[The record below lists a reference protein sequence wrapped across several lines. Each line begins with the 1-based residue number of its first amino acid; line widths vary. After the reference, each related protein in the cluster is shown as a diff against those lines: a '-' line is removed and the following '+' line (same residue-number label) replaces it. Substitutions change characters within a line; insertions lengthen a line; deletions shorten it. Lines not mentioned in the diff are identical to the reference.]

1 MAPPP
6 KTNLRNSVK
15 GPVHR
20 GTGPK
25 KPGGPKKTGPKP
37 PRTSEPDVEDVTD
50 TIGMA
55 ARIAAMELIDAARE
69 KRSGFDEALSKTAFL
84 SMTDIDRSFAR
95 ALTML
100 VLRRLGQLN
109 AVIDSKTQKSP
120 PEAVRALLRIGLAQI
135 GFMQVP
141 DFAAVSTTVKLAERT
156 SNTRPY
162 KGLINAILR
171 GVIREGGL
179 KKPDPNRLA
188 PDWLFARW
196 KATYGADDAKAIAL
210 VLTEEPATDLSFK
223 TAAALEAQTVAL
235 DGTPLG
241 GLSLRSALRGDI
253 REWTHFGEGDWW
265 VQDASAAVPVAL
277 LGDLTGK
284 TAVDLCAAPGG
295 KALQLLAAGAKTVA
309 VDRSRGRLTRIE
321 ENLARVGYE
330 AEVVMADAETWDDT
344 RTFDVVL
351 LDAPCASTGTFRR
364 QPDVLWA
371 TKPAD
376 ISKLADVQHRLLDAS
391 APRVAPG
398 GRLVYC
404 TCSLEREEGETQVVA
419 FLRRHPEF
427 SLVKIDPDAA
437 LRDCGVP
444 AASVRPEG
452 WVRLLPHQR
461 AGGQDGFFIAVL
473 TRSAAAAA

>member
-1 MAPPP
+1 MATPP
-6 KTNLRNSVK
+6 KNLRNSVK
-15 GPVHR
+15 GPVHKAP
-20 GTGPK
+20 TKAPAKSGPK
-25 KPGGPKKTGPKP
+25 SGPKP
-37 PRTSEPDVEDVTD
+37 GRPETPAAEDATD

-55 ARIAAMELIDAARE
+55 ARIAAMDLIDAARE
-69 KRSGFDEALSKTAFL
+69 KRSGFDEALTKQAYLAMS
-84 SMTDIDRSFAR
+84 DIDRSFAR

-100 VLRRLGQLN
+100 VLRRLGQLDTLI
-109 AVIDSKTQKSP
+109 AAKTKKAP
-120 PEAVRALLRIGLAQI
+120 PEPVIALLRIGLAQI

-141 DFAAVSTTVKLAERT
+141 DFAAVSTTVKLAERY
-156 SNTRPY
+156 SHTRPY

-171 GVIREGGL
+171 GVIREGGI

-196 KATYGADDAKAIAL
+196 KANYGADDAKGTAL

-223 TAAALEAQTVAL
+223 TQAALEAHTAAL
-235 DGTPLG
+235 EGTPLG

-253 REWTHFGEGDWW
+253 REWAGFNDGDWW
-265 VQDASAAVPVAL
+265 VQDAAAQIPVAL

-295 KALQLLAAGAKTVA
+295 KTLQLLAAGATAVA
-309 VDRSRGRLTRIE
+309 VDRSKGRLTRIE
-321 ENLARVGYE
+321 ENLARVGYT
-330 AEVVMADAETWDDT
+330 AEVAMADAETWDDT

-351 LDAPCASTGTFRR
+351 LDAPCTSTGTFRR

-371 TKPAD
+371 TRPAD
-376 ISKLADVQHRLLDAS
+376 IAKLADVQHRLLDAS

-427 SLVKIDPDAA
+427 SLVKFDPETAHKETS
-437 LRDCGVP
+437 VP
-444 AASVRPEG
+444 VASVRPEG
-452 WVRLLPHQR
+452 WLRLLPHQR
-461 AGGQDGFFIAVL
+461 PGGQDGFFIAVMV
-473 TRSAAAAA
+473 RQ

>member
-1 MAPPP
+1 MATPP
-6 KTNLRNSVK
+6 KNLRHSVK
-15 GPVHR
+15 GPIHKAPNKSS
-20 GTGPK
+20 G
-25 KPGGPKKTGPKP
+25 KPVQKPGPKP
-37 PRTSEPDVEDVTD
+37 GRPETPAAEDAADV
-50 TIGMA
+50 IGMT
-55 ARIAAMELIDAARE
+55 ARIAALDLIDAARE
-69 KRSGFDEALSKTAFL
+69 KRSGFDEALSKAAYL
-84 SMTDIDRSFAR
+84 NLPEVDRSFAR

-100 VLRRLGQLN
+100 VLRRLGQLDT
-109 AVIDSKTQKSP
+109 VIAAKTTKAP
-120 PEAVRALLRIGLAQI
+120 PEPVRALLRIGLAQI

-141 DFAAVSTTVKLAERT
+141 DFAAVSTTVKLAERN

-162 KGLINAILR
+162 KGLVNAILR

-210 VLTEEPATDLSFK
+210 VLTEEPSTDLSFK
-223 TAAALEAQTVAL
+223 SQAALETHAAALE
-235 DGTPLG
+235 GTPLG

-253 REWTHFGEGDWW
+253 RDWAGFGDGDWW
-265 VQDASAAVPVAL
+265 VQDAAAAVPVAL

-295 KALQLLAAGAKTVA
+295 KALQLLAAGARTVA
-309 VDRSRGRLTRIE
+309 VDRSKGRLTRIE
-321 ENLARVGYE
+321 DNLARVGYQ
-330 AEVVMADAETWDDT
+330 AEVVMADAETWGDT

-351 LDAPCASTGTFRR
+351 LDAPCTSTGTFRR

-371 TKPAD
+371 SRPAD
-376 ISKLADVQHRLLDAS
+376 IAKLADVQHRLLDAS

-427 SLVKIDPDAA
+427 SLVKIDPHTAHRQA
-437 LRDCGVP
+437 GVP
-444 AASVRPEG
+444 LDSVRPEG

-461 AGGQDGFFIAVL
+461 PGGQDGFFIAVL
-473 TRSAAAAA
+473 TRE